1 MPPESRFA
9 DRYRLTET
17 LGRGGMGEVWKAY
30 DERLNRW
37 CAIKLLR
44 QMQDGATAER
54 FSREARTLASLRHP
68 GVVDVYDYGV
78 AADRPY
84 LVMELL
90 PGPSLAQLLR
100 EQGPLPIETV
110 RRYGAQAA
118 DALQAVHDAGVIHR
132 DIKPGNLVVDSSGS
146 IRLVDFGIALGSST
160 DNPLTELGAIIGSA
174 SYLAPEQATGGRADA
189 RSDLYALGCLL
200 MTLLT
205 GKPPFDDDAPVE
217 ILGRHLNEAPVRPSD
232 RRAQIPA
239 DLDQLVMDLLA
250 KSPAQRP
257 ASAAE
262 VAYRLSGGTRPRPGP
277 VPLPVRSGPIDTR
290 VSGTRAVTPA
300 AAVGPGRGAPRRRR
314 GLAPLGIAV
323 VVALGAVTIGW
334 ALTRPQEG
342 GTSIPFVPPTAEPT
356 PSATATRPPR
366 PTPSPSAPTPLAPLT
381 PPPPQEFPR
390 PTKPAVIPPIIPPII
405 PPAPT
410 QEPTRTPEPEPTPTA
425 ELDALRDAVEQAA
438 IAEASVKDDLR
449 SRVAAIRAAAESGRS
464 DDAVDLVDEFT
475 EQVGELE
482 GTGALDPDTATALRN
497 AAADLRAALT

>member
-37 CAIKLLR
+37 CALKLLR
-44 QMQDGATAER
+44 QMQDGATVER

-78 AADRPY
+78 WGDRPY

-110 RRYGAQAA
+110 RRYGAQTAE
-118 DALQAVHDAGVIHR
+118 ALQAVHDAGVIHR
-132 DIKPGNLVVDSSGS
+132 DIKPGNLVVDEGGS
-146 IRLVDFGIALGSST
+146 LRLVDFGIALGSAT
-160 DNPLTELGAIIGSA
+160 DNALTELGAIIGSA

-217 ILGRHLNEAPVRPSD
+217 ILGRHLNEAPPRPSD
-232 RRAQIPA
+232 RRAEVPA
-239 DLDQLVMDLLA
+239 DIDQLVIDLLA
-250 KSPAQRP
+250 KAPENRP
-257 ASAAE
+257 GSAAE
-262 VAYRLSGGTRPRPGP
+262 VAHRLTGGARMRPGP
-277 VPLPVRSGPIDTR
+277 VPLPPRGTAPIVSGA
-290 VSGTRAVTPA
+290 SGTRAMAP
-300 AAVGPGRGAPRRRR
+300 VGDPRGGPRRRR
-314 GLAPLGIAV
+314 GGLIALGIAV
-323 VVALGAVTIGW
+323 AVALGAGTIGW
-334 ALTRPQEG
+334 ALTRTEEG
-342 GTSIPFVPPTAEPT
+342 GTSIPFVRPTVEPT
-356 PSATATRPPR
+356 PSAPPTRPPR
-366 PTPSPSAPTPLAPLT
+366 PTRTATTRPTPGAPLT

-390 PTKPAVIPPIIPPII
+390 PTRTAVIPPIIPPIFT
-405 PPAPT
+405 PAPT
-410 QEPTRTPEPEPTPTA
+410 QEPPPPEPEPVPTA
-425 ELDALRDAVEQAA
+425 ELNALQGAVEQAD
-438 IAEASVKDDLR
+438 IAADADRDDLLA
-449 SRVAAIRAAAESGRS
+449 RVAAIRTAAEGNRRS
-464 DDAVDLVDEFT
+464 AAIDLVDDFT

-482 GTGALDPDTATALRN
+482 GTGALDPDTATALRS
-497 AAADLRAALT
+497 AAADLRSALT